1 MYFNSFVAEHSQKE
15 AEKFIGNR
23 NIIANVFRI
32 QAYTSLM
39 FGYSCHRSI
48 DFMLNNKS
56 LT

>member
-23 NIIANVFRI
+23 NIIANVFRT